1 MSPIETLETLK
12 FETLD
17 IAPYVGKEA

>member
-12 FETLD
+12 FETMD
-17 IAPYVGKEA
+17 IAPYVAKEA